1 MTLSRSELHSTKL
14 NTEQIGCG
22 LEVVRAVTNRECPMV
37 IDSAGTPGIDPLA
50 RIATEVD
57 ARGRVTDGE
66 ERSRHNGTFRGC

>member
-1 MTLSRSELHSTKL
+1 
-14 NTEQIGCG
+14 
-22 LEVVRAVTNRECPMV
+22 MV